1 MSITSDTESTISA
14 ADSLESVMQDINTL
28 NHHIT
33 ELYGLAEDLE
43 QHLHSLR
50 PPMENLELAQLG
62 QLPFLAASP
71 FRHAAFAIRPPGFP
85 GVDLSRRY
93 PFHEICRVLRTHLIT
108 TGAVQPD
115 GSIRLTTQLKSL
127 FEVEDNTIG
136 YIALLGHLRRVCT

>member
-1 MSITSDTESTISA
+1 MSTSDTESTVSA
-14 ADSLESVMQDINTL
+14 TDSLESVLHDIHIL

-43 QHLHSLR
+43 EHLHTLR
-50 PPMENLELAQLG
+50 PPVENLELAQLG

-71 FRHAAFAIRPPGFP
+71 FRHATFAIRPPGFP

-93 PFHEICRVLRTHLIT
+93 PFHEICRILRTYLVS

-115 GSIRLTTQLKSL
+115 GSVALTPQLKSL
-127 FEVEDNTIG
+127 FEVEENTIG
-136 YIALLGHLRRVCT
+136 YIALLGHLRRVCI